1 MLHTQEI
8 WEWNEYHTD
17 DAKYWIVAYGSAAR
31 AARGAVETLRNSKI
45 KVGLIDLKTIWPFP
59 DIPLKQITEK
69 TKIKIAFVAENNMG
83 QLIHPIKEALPQNI
97 KIMGINRYDG
107 HSLDPYKIVQ
117 IVKEEI
123 YA

>member
-1 MLHTQEI
+1 
-8 WEWNEYHTD
+8 
-17 DAKYWIVAYGSAAR
+17 
-31 AARGAVETLRNSKI
+31 
-45 KVGLIDLKTIWPFP
+45 
-59 DIPLKQITEK
+59 
-69 TKIKIAFVAENNMG
+69 MG
-83 QLIHPIKEALPQNI
+83 QLIHPAREALPKNI